1 MKVNEANIDTIT
13 ADLVKHEGMVFKI
26 YLDSEGYKTFGV
38 GHLIKSGDPEFG
50 LPVGTPVSEERVLD
64 AFREDLAVTIA
75 ECEKLFPEIGSYPDE
90 VQCIL
95 VNMTFNLG
103 RPRLSKFKKMIKAVE
118 ENDWNR
124 AADEMMNSKWYRQ
137 VKTRGVE
144 LVERMRNVE

>member
-1 MKVNEANIDTIT
+1 MKINPDIIDQLTT
-13 ADLVKHEGMVFKI
+13 DLIRHEGCINYI
-26 YLDSEGYKTFGV
+26 YLDSEGYKTFGI
-38 GHLIKSGDPEFG
+38 GHLIKAGEPEFG
-50 LPVGTPVSEERVLD
+50 LPVNTPIESERVLE
-64 AFREDLAVTIA
+64 AFRADLVLAIK
-75 ECEKLFPEIGSYPDE
+75 ECEKLFPAIGDYPDE
-90 VQCIL
+90 VQSIL

>member
-1 MKVNEANIDTIT
+1 MKVNEANIDTIIV
-13 ADLVKHEGMVFKI
+13 DIVRHEGMIFEV

-38 GHLIKSGDPEFG
+38 GHLIKAGDPEFG
-50 LPVGTPVSEERVLD
+50 KPVGTPVSEERVLD

-103 RPRLSKFKKMIKAVE
+103 RPRLSKFKKMIAAVE

-124 AADEMMNSKWYRQ
+124 AADEMKNSKWYRQ